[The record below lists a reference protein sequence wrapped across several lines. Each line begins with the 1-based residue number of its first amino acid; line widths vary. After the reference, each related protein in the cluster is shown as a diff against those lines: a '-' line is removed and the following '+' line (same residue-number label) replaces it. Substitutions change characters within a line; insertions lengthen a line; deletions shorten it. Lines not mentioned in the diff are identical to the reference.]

1 MSTALQDKSITLL
14 ADHKKNMQTQASQL
28 DYLERGRPERERLEG
43 FIRSVFK
50 KYYNA
55 ELDHFYPNLLTI
67 EAEPEQ
73 AGDETIIKAVAGVRC
88 AADEPLFSEYYLN
101 HDLETE
107 LQNLYGKAISR
118 DSVVEVGNLAPANV
132 GQMRWLIASITAF
145 LYSAGFKYI
154 VFTAVPGVY
163 NAFKRMDVPLK
174 QMTEANRD
182 CLPDALKDKW
192 GPEYYD
198 LKPVVIAGNIAAGFE
213 IMKQNIYGTNQ
224 KLIPLFE
231 KACQLGQDVL
241 AKRIRSI
248 SDQGKVA

>member
-1 MSTALQDKSITLL
+1 MSEALKDKTVTLL
-14 ADHKKNMQTQASQL
+14 ASHRKNRQTEASAIH
-28 DYLERGRPERERLEG
+28 YFEEGRPERARLES
-43 FIRSVFK
+43 FICEVFK

-67 EAEPEQ
+67 EADARQP
-73 AGDETIIKAVAGVRC
+73 GDDTIIKAVAGVRC
-88 AADEPLFSEYYLN
+88 AADEALFSEYYLRQN
-101 HDLETE
+101 LANE
-107 LQNLYGKAISR
+107 LDNLYGENISR

-174 QMTEANRD
+174 QITEACRD
-182 CLPDALKDKW
+182 CLPEALKDKW

-198 LKPVVIAGNIAAGFE
+198 LKPMVLAGDIAEGFE
-213 IMKQNIYGTNQ
+213 IMKQNIYTANK

-231 KACQLGQDVL
+231 KACQLGRDDR
-241 AKRIRSI
+241 AKRTE
-248 SDQGKVA
+248 QGKVA